1 MPGLYA
7 DVHAPAQPG
16 NYPVTTLSFGR
27 GWTFTDRAQLSA
39 LADHLASRG
48 VVAVNADYRTL
59 SKNGRIPSMV
69 GEVACLAA
77 AAPGLARA
85 HLTEPAGPVW
95 LLGFSSG
102 AHLAALVALSNHP
115 LPQTCPHDPGEIAGM
130 IGLAGPYDLNVLWNE
145 EILDQLW
152 QPELIVEH
160 LPQTAAWL
168 GQGGQTAMRV
178 FLRLL
183 TGATPQDPDSWNA
196 LNPIQLVENHPQR
209 RFLLLTGGE
218 DELVFPSQSERFAQA
233 LVETEH
239 DVSLEIIPH
248 QDHAAMLDPLLVGAA
263 ILAFLG
269 TTY

>member
-1 MPGLYA
+1 MGTFLPWWEKW
-7 DVHAPAQPG
+7 PAWRRPRLALHG
-16 NYPVTTLSFGR
+16 PTSPNRPVRFGC
-27 GWTFTDRAQLSA
+27 W
-39 LADHLASRG
+39 AS
-48 VVAVNADYRTL
+48 
-59 SKNGRIPSMV
+59 
-69 GEVACLAA
+69 
-77 AAPGLARA
+77 
-85 HLTEPAGPVW
+85 
-95 LLGFSSG
+95 SSG

-145 EILDQLW
+145 GILDQLW

-183 TGATPQDPDSWNA
+183 TGSTPQDPDSWNA

-233 LVETEH
+233 LVEAEH